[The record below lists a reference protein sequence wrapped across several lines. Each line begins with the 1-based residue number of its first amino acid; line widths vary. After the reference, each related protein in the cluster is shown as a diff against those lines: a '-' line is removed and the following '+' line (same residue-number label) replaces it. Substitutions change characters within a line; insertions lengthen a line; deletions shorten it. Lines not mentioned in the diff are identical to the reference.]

1 MSNSHWVAIAA
12 LGLIVLCCVPGKESD
27 QSVKFQQYYV
37 AGQALYEAHCANCH
51 QSDGTGLGRVYPPL
65 QESDFIEKNFA
76 EVICLMR
83 YGLRGEILVNG
94 VMYNQE
100 MKGIPQLTDLEIAEI
115 ATYIGNSWNRTKG
128 LVDVAEAGNLLLTC
142 TAGK

>member
-1 MSNSHWVAIAA
+1 MSNKHGVAIAL
-12 LGLIVLCCVPGKESD
+12 LGLTVLCCVPGGDSS

-37 AGQALYEAHCANCH
+37 AGQALYITHCSNCH
-51 QSDGTGLGRVYPPL
+51 QADGTGLGRVYPPL
-65 QESDFIEKNFA
+65 HESDFIEKDFN

-83 YGLRGEILVNG
+83 YGQRGEILVNG

-115 ATYIGNSWNRTKG
+115 ATYIGNSWNHSKG
-128 LVDVAEAGNLLLTC
+128 LIDVAEASNLLLTC
-142 TAGK
+142 TEGK

>member
-1 MSNSHWVAIAA
+1 MSNNPWFAIAA
-12 LGLIVLCCVPGKESD
+12 MGFLVLCCVPGKESGK
-27 QSVKFQQYYV
+27 SVKFQQYYV
-37 AGQALYEAHCANCH
+37 AGQALYETHCANCH

-65 QESDFIEKNFA
+65 HKSDFVEKKFD

-83 YGLRGEILVNG
+83 YGQRGEILVNG

-115 ATYIGNSWNRTKG
+115 ATYIGNSWNHTKG

-142 TAGK
+142 TEGK